1 MASGIPCV
9 QCSGE
14 LEDLL
19 LEDENWEGR
28 REQMWSHSMKMLL
41 SKSGKMSGLM
51 FNETSDSREY
61 EGGK

>member
-1 MASGIPCV
+1 MASGILCV

-19 LEDENWEGR
+19 LEDKNWEGR
-28 REQMWSHSMKMLL
+28 RGQMWTHSVKILL

-51 FNETSDSREY
+51 V
-61 EGGK
+61 